1 MRVEFLAA
9 DTGHKTEAWLR
20 QEEEGHA
27 QMRNSICNH
36 LDQSEQQKK
45 WCCGRVSMCRSLS
58 LFGHCRCRRRFLLFP
73 SVSCFRSASSS
84 SLFGS
89 FSSFFVIFRTRP
101 WRTSTCTR
109 QERLT
114 EAPIDRNYASGK
126 VFSLRLESGCIQL
139 AACVPAENTR

>member
-45 WCCGRVSMCRSLS
+45 CCRRVSMYYMCRSLS
-58 LFGHCRCRRRFLLFP
+58 SATVDVDVAFCFSRQ
-73 SVSCFRSASSS
+73 SVASV
-84 SLFGS
+84 LRHHHRFGS
-89 FSSFFVIFRTRP
+89 FSSFF
-101 WRTSTCTR
+101 
-109 QERLT
+109 Q
-114 EAPIDRNYASGK
+114 
-126 VFSLRLESGCIQL
+126 
-139 AACVPAENTR
+139 

>member
-45 WCCGRVSMCRSLS
+45 CCRRVSMYV
-58 LFGHCRCRRRFLLFP
+58 
-73 SVSCFRSASSS
+73 SVSSATVDVAFCFSRQSVASV
-84 SLFGS
+84 LRHHHRFGS
-89 FSSFFVIFRTRP
+89 FSSFF
-101 WRTSTCTR
+101 
-109 QERLT
+109 Q
-114 EAPIDRNYASGK
+114 
-126 VFSLRLESGCIQL
+126 
-139 AACVPAENTR
+139 

>member
-45 WCCGRVSMCRSLS
+45 CRRTCTCSLS
-58 LFGHCRCRRRFLLFP
+58 LSTARSSANVDVAFR
-73 SVSCFRSASSS
+73 FRSASSS
-84 SLFGS
+84 LFGS
-89 FSSFFVIFRTRP
+89 LFTHSANSARFSSDFSHSALANEYAA
-101 WRTSTCTR
+101 W

-126 VFSLRLESGCIQL
+126 VFSLRLEPGCIQL